1 MFIIIWMLL
10 KCVVVEILTYH
21 ASWNMTKLQFSLI
34 IYVITWSPSGTRTL
48 SDSVTSVQVPRDSN
62 YSRTI
67 VEGNKHRESW
77 SFLLWITSHNHSY
90 STAGAHMQ
98 TYIHTYVHT
107 QWIINPTTLFV
118 LFISSCTHSLQKLH
132 DQLSPLVKCQAKTWI
147 WYARVH
153 THTQTDRREKTLATS
168 YTDAEVLDRGVLLTN
183 EGIKVWNIKALV
195 SCSTELLLM
204 SSSCVLI

>member
-98 TYIHTYVHT
+98 TYIHTH
-107 QWIINPTTLFV
+107 I
-118 LFISSCTHSLQKLH
+118 
-132 DQLSPLVKCQAKTWI
+132 
-147 WYARVH
+147 R
-153 THTQTDRREKTLATS
+153 THTVDNKSYHSICIIYFILHTLTAETAWPAVPYGKVPGQNMDLVRTCAQTHTDRQKGEDIS
-168 YTDAEVLDRGVLLTN
+168 D
-183 EGIKVWNIKALV
+183 
-195 SCSTELLLM
+195 
-204 SSSCVLI
+204 